1 MLLKSL
7 WIYVVLFLVVALI
20 MTVYEAFKEI
30 IFKGSLTPWQS
41 HTITILVTSF
51 LATFAAVSIRS
62 WSESILKKEQILKLQ
77 QQNIKLQQR
86 SIRTF
91 NLTLKAVQNIVNDFV
106 IHYHFIKRDINNDGY
121 VSKEAMEVLDSS
133 IQEVIQQ
140 LEILKDLKDPDN
152 EESFKGG
159 IQNELFPKNSSSKY

>member
-1 MLLKSL
+1 MKEILLKSP

-20 MTVYEAFKEI
+20 MTLYEVIKEI
-30 IFKGSLTPWQS
+30 IFNGTLTPWQS
-41 HTITILVTSF
+41 HTITILITSF

-77 QQNIKLQQR
+77 QQNIQLQHK

-91 NLTLKAVQNIVNDFV
+91 NLTLSAVQNIVNDFV
-106 IHYHFIKRDINNDGY
+106 IHYRFIKRDLKKDGY

-140 LEILKDLKDPDN
+140 LEILKELKDPDK
-152 EESFKGG
+152 EESFKE
-159 IQNELFPKNSSSKY
+159 IYPE